1 MAKRLDHVE
10 AAKAE
15 AERFGASIEFQHCR
29 KHIVGII
36 SINGQQRKVFISTTA
51 KDGRILHNVRED
63 VRKKV
68 KEMQDN

>member
-1 MAKRLDHVE
+1 MAKRLEHVE

-15 AERFGASIEFQHCR
+15 AIRLGASFELDYCT

-36 SINGQQRKVFISTTA
+36 TLNDKQRKIFMSKSTA
-51 KDGRILHNVRED
+51 NKSVCHIVKLD

-68 KEMQDN
+68 QEMS

>member
-1 MAKRLDHVE
+1 MVKRLEHVE

-15 AERFGASIEFQHCR
+15 AIRLGANFELDYCT

-36 SINGQQRKVFISTTA
+36 SLNGQQRKIFMSKSTA
-51 KDGRILHNVRED
+51 DKSVCHIVKLD

-68 KEMQDN
+68 KEMTI

>member
-15 AERFGASIEFQHCR
+15 AIRLGAEFKLDYCT

-36 SINGQQRKVFISTTA
+36 SLNGQQRKIFMSKTTA
-51 KDGRILHNVRED
+51 NGSVCHIVKLD

-68 KEMQDN
+68 KEMSC